1 MARYDTGSQVPS
13 SAIPDMN
20 DNLLFLD
27 DWANKPSGTAI
38 SRKGVA
44 VPVLQ
49 EQVNVRIDGLTETAN
64 KAVESAS
71 QSAAASDNSATA
83 AEAARNEAA
92 AYAETAQSGF
102 AVTGKNV
109 YPDIASGLA
118 ATAEGEYFQVPQ
130 GIGAAISFITYRNAS
145 GQATQVADWP
155 GKKALDDAI
164 SSNDATNNR
173 TAGLRTT
180 EVSKN
185 PYEMV
190 TAEGR
195 AVMWLDEN
203 GGWHFPGGISASS
216 LDLLSLIASTVEAR
230 SVTVGKG
237 SITPGAG
244 KYLYAE
250 TDKAGRV
257 LFGTLQDGSKQYLGY
272 PLKNHAGLM
281 RNDFFFIGDSITA
294 FTHSASGVYS
304 SLVRSERPA
313 VCSQGWPVW
322 AELLSSGRI
331 KYAGVSATGGYRA
344 DQILATHV
352 PVAIAAKPTFCVV
365 LAGRNNVVQNYT
377 LESTISSMRKIYET
391 LRKAGIIPVCCSMS
405 AQSGNTAA
413 QDTLRYA
420 LNDWIRAY
428 AEKNSLPFVDMHS
441 VTTDPATGVWYAG
454 WNYDVSHPNGTGA
467 KAMGRALVAAM
478 SDWVGNIKPRMA
490 ESNTASATSTNLIDN
505 PLFTVTTDGSN
516 ADGWNIINAGVSSL
530 DDSTD
535 VKGKAWTLVAGSDA
549 VKARRAKTISVTEG
563 MRLGLGFF
571 FRQNADSDPTYTFGS
586 TNGNYVYVVSGSDET
601 AKTYLSGIRRWM
613 VKTDGFGYFYDEFVV
628 PAGVSNVTVVLWGEN
643 MTVAQLGLFKITEI

>member
-1 MARYDTGSQVPS
+1 MH
-13 SAIPDMN
+13 
-20 DNLLFLD
+20 DNLQFLD
-27 DWANKPSGTAI
+27 EWANKTSGTAT

-145 GQATQVADWP
+145 GQAVEVADWP

-164 SSNDATNNR
+164 ESNDATNNR

-180 EVSKN
+180 AVSQN

-195 AVMWLDEN
+195 AVIWLDEN

-294 FTHSASGVYS
+294 FTQSTTGVNTSSA
-304 SLVRSERPA
+304 RNEKPT

-322 AELLSSGRI
+322 AEMFSNGRI
-331 KYAGVSATGGYRA
+331 KFAGISATGGFRA
-344 DQILATHV
+344 DHILATHV
-352 PVAIAAKPTFCVV
+352 PVAVAAKPTFCVV
-365 LAGRNNVVQNYT
+365 LAGRNNVVQGYT
-377 LESTISSMRKIYET
+377 LESTVSSMRQIYET

-405 AQSGNTAA
+405 AQSGNTTA

-420 LNDWIRAY
+420 LNEWIRAY
-428 AEKNSLPFVDMHS
+428 AEKNSLPFIDMHAA
-441 VTTDPATGVWYAG
+441 TTDPTTGGWYTG
-454 WNYDVSHPNGTGA
+454 WNYDLSHPTGLGA
-467 KAMGRALVAAM
+467 KAMGRALANGVA
-478 SDWVGNIKPRMA
+478 DWVGDIKPRMA
-490 ESNTASATSTNLIDN
+490 VSNTNPAISTNLIDN
-505 PLFTVTTDGSN
+505 PLFLTSSDGIN
-516 ADGWNIINAGVSSL
+516 PDGWSVVNAGTSSL
-530 DDSTD
+530 DAVDD
-535 VKGKAWTLVAGSDA
+535 VKGKAWTLIAGSDGIN
-549 VKARRAKTISVTEG
+549 ARRSLTIPVTAG
-563 MRLGLGFF
+563 SRLGLGFF
-571 FRQNADSDPTYTFGS
+571 FRQNVDSDPAMVVNGKK
-586 TNGNYVYVVSGSDET
+586 GNYVYLVSGTSEAT
-601 AKTYLSGIRRWM
+601 NTYLSYLSGIRRWL

-628 PAGVSNVTVVLWGEN
+628 PAGVTNVTLVLSGEN